1 MGKCYYVVTCCIG
14 NVVDIASLALY
25 FEFKKLDQSE
35 IKILIE
41 NYTEV
46 LIRKLILYWEFKIM
60 NHAEKFVREFM
71 VLHRNEISLENK
83 IMKAKH
89 FC

>member
-1 MGKCYYVVTCCIG
+1 
-14 NVVDIASLALY
+14 
-25 FEFKKLDQSE
+25 
-35 IKILIE
+35 
-41 NYTEV
+41 
-46 LIRKLILYWEFKIM
+46 M

-89 FC
+89 FCWQSENQVRKRKVYKMEVVIQNSAIKGYFEFHVKLLKDLKMLVLLTPIVLITRLIL

>member
-1 MGKCYYVVTCCIG
+1 
-14 NVVDIASLALY
+14 
-25 FEFKKLDQSE
+25 
-35 IKILIE
+35 
-41 NYTEV
+41 
-46 LIRKLILYWEFKIM
+46 M